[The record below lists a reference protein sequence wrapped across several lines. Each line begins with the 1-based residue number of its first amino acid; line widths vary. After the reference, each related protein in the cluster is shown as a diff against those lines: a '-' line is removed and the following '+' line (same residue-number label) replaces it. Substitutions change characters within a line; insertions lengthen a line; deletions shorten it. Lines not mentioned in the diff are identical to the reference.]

1 MTIPTSRLHR
11 KGSNAPAKMFIA
23 IKTHGPEILTALGTE
38 NDSLRSIARQFGM
51 THTLLARA
59 LPVIAKFEVDI
70 AQGHFDAVERH
81 LFEPVGR
88 DYKLM
93 PFYKKLMGHANDP
106 KPRKRRV
113 AQGSGVP
120 SAGPNASALTTP
132 QPTSETSASAP
143 TAKLAHTVE
152 PDEFFDSA
160 SASSALLSK
169 VNLAAAPSAPSKF
182 ESNLRAGAPIT

>member
-1 MTIPTSRLHR
+1 
-11 KGSNAPAKMFIA
+11 MFMA
-23 IKTHGPEILTALGTE
+23 IKTHGPEILTVLGTE

-70 AQGHFDAVERH
+70 AQGNFDAVERY

-93 PFYKKLMGHANDP
+93 PFYKKLMGHANNP

-113 AQGSGVP
+113 GQGSGLSSV
-120 SAGPNASALTTP
+120 GPDPCVLTTLHP
-132 QPTSETSASAP
+132 ISETAASAP
-143 TAKLAHTVE
+143 SPKPAHIVE
-152 PDEFFDSA
+152 PDDFFDSA
-160 SASSALLSK
+160 SASSAMLSK

-182 ESNLRAGAPIT
+182 ESNLRAGGPVI

>member
-1 MTIPTSRLHR
+1 MNHGSDRVLFRLIPSMTIPISRLHR

-70 AQGHFDAVERH
+70 SQGNFDAVERH

-120 SAGPNASALTTP
+120 SAGRSLLPRHLLLPRLQSSRTP
-132 QPTSETSASAP
+132 LSPTSSSTRRRQVAP
-143 TAKLAHTVE
+143 CSLK
-152 PDEFFDSA
+152 
-160 SASSALLSK
+160 
-169 VNLAAAPSAPSKF
+169 
-182 ESNLRAGAPIT
+182 